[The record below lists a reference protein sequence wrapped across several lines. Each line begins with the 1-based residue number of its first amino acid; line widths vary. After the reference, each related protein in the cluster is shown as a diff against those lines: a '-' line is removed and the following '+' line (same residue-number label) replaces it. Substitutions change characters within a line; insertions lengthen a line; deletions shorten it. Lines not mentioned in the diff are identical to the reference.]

1 MHWVH
6 AGALH
11 MISPSKEMFP
21 ENDPDTL
28 NLFFTGKCNLG
39 CHYCFVDR
47 ACLHNTTVSADAL
60 KKSIDLLLS
69 RPGQKKQISYMG
81 GEPTI
86 EFALV
91 KESFNYAKE
100 QAQRKGISLEAT
112 LTTNGTLLNQEMV
125 DYFIAN
131 KVMIKLSIEGD
142 KAVHDQNRPFK
153 ANPKRSSYDKIM
165 DNMAKID
172 SDGLRMAVSMVFA
185 PKDIDSLLDRIQ
197 FLNSKG
203 FRWIDFYPELYARW
217 SLRDLEKVQKF
228 FVEFEAYYI
237 GLFKEKK
244 MAFKNSRIDALVN
257 DVKIDKMRC
266 CKKVHLNAE
275 EEFYVCDKVFSLDAG
290 NRGKYVVGSIDEGI
304 DIKKRSKMLSDIHGE
319 FLQEGGLKCAGCPV
333 YQYCFCPL
341 GHFIYYRESK
351 NNGDGKAGK
360 DLLKSFCFFSKVYT
374 RAVFGIKKALMPYP
388 EFMEMYNI
396 RSPYNYRQ
404 L

>member
-1 MHWVH
+1 
-6 AGALH
+6 
-11 MISPSKEMFP
+11 MFA

-47 ACLHNTTVSADAL
+47 AYLHNTTVTEDAL
-60 KKSIDLLLS
+60 KKSIDWLMS
-69 RPGQKKQISYMG
+69 RPGQKKRLSYMG

-91 KESFNYAKE
+91 KESYNYAKK
-100 QAQRKGISLEAT
+100 QAQKKGVTLEAT

-125 DYFIAN
+125 DYFITN
-131 KVMIKLSIEGD
+131 EMTLKLSVEGD

-165 DNMAKID
+165 DNMAKVD
-172 SDGLRMAVSMVFA
+172 SDGLRMAVSMVFT
-185 PKDIDSLLDRIQ
+185 PKDIDGLLDRVQ
-197 FLNSKG
+197 CLNSKG
-203 FRWIDFYPELYARW
+203 FGWIDFYPELYAHW
-217 SLRDLEKVQKF
+217 GLKDLENAQRF
-228 FVEFEAYYI
+228 FTKFEAYYI

-244 MAFKNSRIDALVN
+244 KAFKNSRIDVVVN
-257 DVKIDKMRC
+257 DVKIDKMQH

-290 NRGKYVVGSIDEGI
+290 KRGKYVVGSIDEGI
-304 DIKKRSKMLSDIHGE
+304 DIKKRSKMLSDLRGE
-319 FLQEGGLKCAGCPV
+319 FLQESGLKCEECPV

-341 GHFIYYRESK
+341 GHFIYCRESK
-351 NNGDGKAGK
+351 NNGDGKAGN

-388 EFMEMYNI
+388 EFMKMYNI
-396 RSPYNYRQ
+396 RSLYDYRQ